1 MAASIVRT
9 VKLQAITE
17 TDDTT
22 CEPIPC
28 DNRRDYEDKADLSAY
43 RCYGGTS
50 NLVDVSNVVSPH
62 SLLRRVRETRYHL
75 FLLIRSSIRVE
86 AYLVLLAVSIPT
98 LRPILR
104 SKTTFTPYELRSYR
118 NGARAGD
125 PRAIGVSAGNSML
138 TESHNMAPFER
149 LWEPDTPMNN
159 ISGGEGGD
167 GYNMGTHKGV
177 V

>member
-9 VKLQAITE
+9 VQLQAITE

-22 CEPIPC
+22 CEPILS
-28 DNRRDYEDKADLSAY
+28 DNRRDNWDDSDLDAY

-75 FLLIRSSIRVE
+75 FLLIRFCIRLE

-98 LRPILR
+98 LRPILK
-104 SKTTFTPYELRSYR
+104 SKTAFTPHELRSYR
-118 NGARAGD
+118 NGTMTGG
-125 PRAIGVSAGNSML
+125 PGAIGATAGNSML

-149 LWEPDTPMNN
+149 LWEPDTRMNN
-159 ISGGEGGD
+159 IGGGEGGD
-167 GYNMGTHKGV
+167 GYDMSTYKGLV
-177 V
+177 